1 MYRRLFFL
9 FPNTKD
15 TKEAVHNLIKED
27 VNIKQIHAL
36 AKPGVNLDGL
46 PAPAPNQRRDMHT
59 KIENTLWNLN
69 LGTFFTALIILILSF
84 ISANY
89 YLCAAS
95 LVVMTAT
102 YWTGYYYLTKP
113 TIHLSGF
120 HAAFEHNEIL
130 LMIDVP
136 KNQVGKIEQI
146 LHNKSPS
153 ALEEGISWTPS
164 DLSMN
169 V

>member
-15 TKEAVHNLIKED
+15 AKKAVHNLILED
-27 VNIKQIHAL
+27 ISVKQMHAL
-36 AKPGVNLDGL
+36 SKPGVNLAGL

-59 KIENTLWNLN
+59 KIEHILWNFN
-69 LGTFFTALIILILSF
+69 LCIFFTALVVLTSSF
-84 ISANY
+84 ISTHY
-89 YLCAAS
+89 YLSAIS
-95 LVVMTAT
+95 LVVMAAT
-102 YWTGYYYLTKP
+102 YWTGYYYLTEP

-136 KNQVGKIEQI
+136 KNQISKIEQI
-146 LHNKSPS
+146 LHSKAPS

-169 V
+169 I